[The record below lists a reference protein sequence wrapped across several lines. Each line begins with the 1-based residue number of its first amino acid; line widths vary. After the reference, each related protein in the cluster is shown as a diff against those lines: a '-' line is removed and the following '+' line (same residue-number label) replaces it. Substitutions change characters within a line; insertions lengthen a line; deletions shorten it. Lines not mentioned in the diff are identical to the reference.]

1 MSQATY
7 RSIITL
13 KIFPDQLTAE
23 QYLLTMESCN
33 EYIRFRCKK
42 SDIGSLFLLINGL

>member
-33 EYIRFRCKK
+33 EYIRFSCKK
-42 SDIGSLFLLINGL
+42 RNLGILFLLINGL